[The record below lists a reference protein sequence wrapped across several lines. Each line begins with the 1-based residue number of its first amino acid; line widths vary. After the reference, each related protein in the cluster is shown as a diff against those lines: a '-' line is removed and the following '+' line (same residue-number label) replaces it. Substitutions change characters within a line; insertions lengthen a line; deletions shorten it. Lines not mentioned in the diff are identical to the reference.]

1 MSYTSIM
8 NQKLSGWCRS
18 LWCKDLIEITLSITT
33 LVGWYKNSFN
43 CGGPA
48 SHYYA
53 LTSHLTGQRYLI
65 NTWETESDGDQVQ
78 SSQIQLMVLLKV

>member
-1 MSYTSIM
+1 MPSSCSESGEAMSYTSIM
-8 NQKLSGWCRS
+8 NQKLAGWCWS

-48 SHYYA
+48 V
-53 LTSHLTGQRYLI
+53 T
-65 NTWETESDGDQVQ
+65 
-78 SSQIQLMVLLKV
+78 LLCIDFTFNRPEIFNQYMGNRK